1 MLCKKSS
8 HIENFKNLM
17 LKSNQL
23 DNNVFDLKSLKF
35 NDVALKNKSVNKQV
49 FKAEKSSYVLN
60 DLQDDLDQIVLSVED
75 SDGVFDVYQKLYEE
89 VLDQMVLNNDV
100 SDFPAFF
107 KKILTEFSRIPEF
120 GDTPKNSLDEAYI
133 LHSRLIVP
141 KILNYYWL
149 NIKNKDFARS
159 LLELT
164 IHLAHYILLP
174 YPDKDLKR
182 LPVKRPIPERES
194 NKTLHNK
201 SWQDQAYNDYLDIY
215 DSLRGIAQTDEI
227 QIMKAILLDLKNPKE
242 NLSVALRIED
252 DENLNESIMNE
263 NEIGEKIIRSSDFDS
278 ILTLF
283 KKMFFNNVDYCLEDL
298 LGQIHE
304 LIANTKPRKDLDIM
318 LFKFSQA
325 LIEVYIQNGYK
336 NIKALENA
344 LKYSSSISANT
355 ISCFCGKYGDD
366 KYYGITCDRCDVKIE
381 KGGLQ
386 YASFEYI
393 LRKLKAEEVYKDSVF
408 LSKGFPNYYMY
419 KKKGN
424 TRFIEMIDNQ
434 VVSLF
439 CDYTLKISD
448 KIKRNKIFFSLIEI
462 TQSKGYT
469 IREGLIDYFRAC
481 QSDSVEEYLSKCNT
495 TINKWAIKNLT
506 ISTCERI
513 NYYEDY
519 HEEKLL
525 SLNDESLWDEIRILD
540 HVLLN
545 TDFFFGE
552 EETSTPYDEIDT
564 NELAYKHENFLYDK
578 TTEYEYSNKYIF
590 KTIEKYFEKLE
601 LNGFKNDGF
610 CSVIGSFYCNMINK
624 YKRDFNVKEM
634 NICIADF
641 MESINKNGDKA
652 IDDFVKIILDLKKS
666 DEIILAL
673 KNIRDNYKAA
683 NLINYI
689 IVNTDTNY
697 CLLLSNLYKEN
708 LESDFVSL
716 SQKFDEMSNEQ
727 VFKYLFQFS
736 ENVTA
741 LKSFLNHHTNLK
753 LGMDE

>member
-1 MLCKKSS
+1 
-8 HIENFKNLM
+8 
-17 LKSNQL
+17 
-23 DNNVFDLKSLKF
+23 
-35 NDVALKNKSVNKQV
+35 
-49 FKAEKSSYVLN
+49 
-60 DLQDDLDQIVLSVED
+60 
-75 SDGVFDVYQKLYEE
+75 
-89 VLDQMVLNNDV
+89 
-100 SDFPAFF
+100 
-107 KKILTEFSRIPEF
+107 
-120 GDTPKNSLDEAYI
+120 
-133 LHSRLIVP
+133 
-141 KILNYYWL
+141 
-149 NIKNKDFARS
+149 
-159 LLELT
+159 
-164 IHLAHYILLP
+164 
-174 YPDKDLKR
+174 
-182 LPVKRPIPERES
+182 
-194 NKTLHNK
+194 
-201 SWQDQAYNDYLDIY
+201 
-215 DSLRGIAQTDEI
+215 
-227 QIMKAILLDLKNPKE
+227 
-242 NLSVALRIED
+242 
-252 DENLNESIMNE
+252 
-263 NEIGEKIIRSSDFDS
+263 
-278 ILTLF
+278 
-283 KKMFFNNVDYCLEDL
+283 
-298 LGQIHE
+298 
-304 LIANTKPRKDLDIM
+304 
-318 LFKFSQA
+318 
-325 LIEVYIQNGYK
+325 
-336 NIKALENA
+336 
-344 LKYSSSISANT
+344 
-355 ISCFCGKYGDD
+355 
-366 KYYGITCDRCDVKIE
+366 
-381 KGGLQ
+381 
-386 YASFEYI
+386 
-393 LRKLKAEEVYKDSVF
+393 
-408 LSKGFPNYYMY
+408 
-419 KKKGN
+419 
-424 TRFIEMIDNQ
+424 MIDNQ

-439 CDYTLKISD
+439 ATTLKISD
-448 KIKRNKIFFSLIEI
+448 KIRNKIFFSLIEI

-610 CSVIGSFYCNMINK
+610 CSVIGNFYCNMINK

-634 NICIADF
+634 NTCIADF
-641 MESINKNGDKA
+641 IESINKNGDKA

-753 LGMDE
+753 LGVDE